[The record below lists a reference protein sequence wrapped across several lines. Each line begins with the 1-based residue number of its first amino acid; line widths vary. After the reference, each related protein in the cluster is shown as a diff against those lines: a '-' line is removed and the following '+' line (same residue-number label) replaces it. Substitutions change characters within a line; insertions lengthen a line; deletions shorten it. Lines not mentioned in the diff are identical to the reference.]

1 MYGRNTVLN
10 IDHNKHKKFTWRI
23 NRRSKRYN
31 SKNYIF
37 VKNISPEEDWNVN
50 LLILLLQCLHCNSF
64 HLFLSEG
71 DILYAYSTISDFF
84 TPVSDL
90 NDNKTAFSIIISNYR
105 AHRTALNFFTNIW
118 WNLYL
123 QTSWYKQ
130 SLSFPYLC
138 GFINKGVLSYL
149 LFILR
154 ACGVTS
160 ISSFNFAHFH
170 LNLSLLNSTP

>member
-23 NRRSKRYN
+23 NRRSERYN

-37 VKNISPEEDWNVN
+37 VKNICPEEDWNVN

-71 DILYAYSTISDFF
+71 DTLYAYSTISDFF

-123 QTSWYKQ
+123 QTSWYKR

-170 LNLSLLNSTP
+170 LNLSVLNSTP

>member
-23 NRRSKRYN
+23 NRRSERYN

-37 VKNISPEEDWNVN
+37 VKNICPEEDWNVN
-50 LLILLLQCLHCNSF
+50 HLILLLQCLHCNSF

-71 DILYAYSTISDFF
+71 DTLYAYSTISDFF

-149 LFILR
+149 LFILT

-170 LNLSLLNSTP
+170 LNLSVLNSTP

>member
-23 NRRSKRYN
+23 NRRSERYN

-37 VKNISPEEDWNVN
+37 VKNICPEEDWNVN

-71 DILYAYSTISDFF
+71 DTLYAYSTISDFF

-160 ISSFNFAHFH
+160 ISSFNFSHFH
-170 LNLSLLNSTP
+170 LNLSVLNSTP

>member
-23 NRRSKRYN
+23 NRRSERYN

-37 VKNISPEEDWNVN
+37 VKNICPEEDWNVN

-71 DILYAYSTISDFF
+71 DTLYAYSTISDFF

-138 GFINKGVLSYL
+138 GLINKGVLSYL

-170 LNLSLLNSTP
+170 LNLSVLNSTP

>member
-1 MYGRNTVLN
+1 MYERNAVLN
-10 IDHNKHKKFTWRI
+10 IDDNKHKKFTGRT
-23 NRRSKRYN
+23 NRRSERYN

-37 VKNISPEEDWNVN
+37 VKNICPEEDWNVN

-71 DILYAYSTISDFF
+71 DTLYAYSTISDFF

-170 LNLSLLNSTP
+170 LNLSVLNSTP